1 MEKKT
6 ITEKNQSNK
15 FSVQMKLLNID
26 KMTDIQKNLSIN
38 CFEIKQ
44 RIQNYFEMN
53 IIVTTELFNK
63 KFAGSS
69 CFDFIVFRDMY
80 TSSVLISNLDV
91 GKIVKKERS

>member
-1 MEKKT
+1 MTRKTLGAIHKRRRPWKKNLGKKT

-44 RIQNYFEMN
+44 DYKIHDQQNRQN
-53 IIVTTELFNK
+53 
-63 KFAGSS
+63 
-69 CFDFIVFRDMY
+69 
-80 TSSVLISNLDV
+80 
-91 GKIVKKERS
+91 